1 MKIKV
6 VIEKVVTEFGT
17 KGEQKSCGKIVE
29 IFAGIVGEREVSDR
43 VVNKVLK
50 AGRQL
55 KALGIR

>member
-17 KGEQKSCGKIVE
+17 KGEQKSVSKIVE
-29 IFAGIVGEREVSDR
+29 IFAGLVGEREVSDR

-55 KALGIR
+55 KALGIK